1 MTVPDIAD
9 PQFWQAGPD
18 RELAELRRACPVT
31 RRPEAGFWVVT
42 GHAEIAAIS
51 KDPATYSSARGVLI
65 GDLKRRV
72 AGTESILYVDPPRHV
87 AMRRIVNR
95 GFTVRRVAQLAPII
109 ERIVAD
115 VLDAIDP
122 AMPIDAVDAI
132 GAPVPILVIA
142 HMLGVPAEDLPT
154 FRTWSDAIAIAATDP
169 TDPRAMAAIDFFT
182 YFNARLD
189 TRTGEADP
197 PDDLLT
203 AITADAEL
211 TRAEQLGFCMS
222 LLVAGN
228 ETTRHLISGGLVALA
243 EHPDQRAMLAEDEAL
258 IPTAVEEMLRWITP
272 IVAMARTTTCPVTVG
287 GAEVGADAYL
297 VMLYAAAN
305 RDEAVFGSDADEFDV
320 TRSPNP
326 HLAFGIGEHFC
337 LGAQLARL
345 EARIVFAEVLRRW
358 PKYRVLDGVQ
368 MGASTLLRETV
379 KLPIL
384 LQPDDRRPQASHL
397 AGAGK

>member
-1 MTVPDIAD
+1 MKVPNVHD
-9 PQFWQAGPD
+9 PEFWRQGPD
-18 RELAELRRACPVT
+18 DELAELRRGCPVA
-31 RRPEAGFWVVT
+31 RQPEAGFWTVAR
-42 GHAEIAAIS
+42 HDEIVRIS
-51 KDPATYSSARGVLI
+51 KDPTTFSSSKGVLI
-65 GDLKRRV
+65 GDLKRTV
-72 AGTESILYVDPPRHV
+72 TGTESILYVDPPRHV

-95 GFTVRRVAQLAPII
+95 GFTVRRVAQLTPIL
-109 ERIVAD
+109 EQLVTDA
-115 VLDAIDP
+115 LDEID
-122 AMPIDAVDAI
+122 AGAPIDAVDAI
-132 GAPVPILVIA
+132 SAPVPILMIA
-142 HMLGVPAEDLPT
+142 NMLGVPADDLPT

-169 TDPRAMAAIDFFT
+169 TDPRAMAAIDFFV
-182 YFNARLD
+182 YFNAKLD
-189 TRTGEADP
+189 ARASEPDP

-243 EHPDQRAMLAEDEAL
+243 AHPEQRAKLAEDESL
-258 IPTAVEEMLRWITP
+258 IPVAVEEMLRWITP
-272 IVAMARTTTCPVTVG
+272 IVAMARTTTCPVTLAGTDVD
-287 GAEVGADAYL
+287 ADSYL

-305 RDEAVFGSDADEFDV
+305 RDETVFGSDAGEFDV

-345 EARIVFAEVLRRW
+345 EAKVVFTEVLRRW
-358 PKYRVLDGVQ
+358 PHYQVLDGVQ

-384 LQPDDRRPQASHL
+384 LEP
-397 AGAGK
+397 

>member
-1 MTVPDIAD
+1 MAVPNVHD
-9 PQFWQAGPD
+9 PEFWQRDPD
-18 RELAELRRACPVT
+18 RDLAELRRGCPVAHQ
-31 RRPEAGFWVVT
+31 PAAGYWAVT
-42 GHAEIAAIS
+42 GHEAIVAIS
-51 KDPATYSSARGVLI
+51 KDPATYTSSKGVLI
-65 GDLKRRV
+65 GDMKRTV
-72 AGTESILYVDPPRHV
+72 SGAESILYVDPPRHV

-95 GFTVRRVAQLAPII
+95 GFTVRRVTELTPIV
-109 ERIVAD
+109 EQIVAD

-122 AMPIDAVDAI
+122 ELPIDAVDAI
-132 GAPVPILVIA
+132 SAPVPILMIA

-154 FRTWSDAIAIAATDP
+154 FRVWSDAIAIAATDP
-169 TDPRAMAAIDFFT
+169 TDPRAMVAIDFFT
-182 YFNARLD
+182 YFNAKLD
-189 TRTGEADP
+189 ARAGESDP
-197 PDDLLT
+197 PADLLT

-228 ETTRHLISGGLVALA
+228 ETTRHLVSGGLVALA
-243 EHPDQRAMLAEDEAL
+243 QHPDQRAKLAEDESL

-272 IVAMARTTTCPVTVG
+272 IIAMARTTTCPVTLG
-287 GAEVGADAYL
+287 GSDVDADSYL

-305 RDEAVFGSDADEFDV
+305 RDESVFGSDAAEFDV
-320 TRSPNP
+320 LRSPNP

-345 EARIVFAEVLRRW
+345 EAKVVFTEILRRW
-358 PKYRVLDGVQ
+358 PHYQLLEGLQ

-384 LQPDDRRPQASHL
+384 LQPSEIR
-397 AGAGK
+397 

>member
-1 MTVPDIAD
+1 MPMTVPNVAD
-9 PQFWQAGPD
+9 PEFWQHGPD
-18 RELAELRRACPVT
+18 QKLAELRRGCPVA
-31 RRPEAGFWVVT
+31 RQPDAGFWTVA
-42 GHAEIAAIS
+42 GHEDIVAIS
-51 KDPATYSSARGVLI
+51 KDPTRYTSSKGVLI
-65 GDLKRRV
+65 GDLKRTV
-72 AGTESILYVDPPRHV
+72 SGAESILYVDPPRHV

-95 GFTVRRVAQLAPII
+95 GFTVRRVAQLAPVV
-109 ERIVAD
+109 ERIVAE

-122 AMPIDAVDAI
+122 AVPVDAVDVI
-132 GAPVPILVIA
+132 SAPVPILVIA
-142 HMLGVPAEDLPT
+142 HMLGVPAEDVPT

-169 TDPRAMAAIDFFT
+169 TDPRAMAAIDFFV
-182 YFNARLD
+182 YFNAKLD
-189 TRTGEADP
+189 ARASEPDP
-197 PDDLLT
+197 PEDLLT

-243 EHPDQRAMLAEDEAL
+243 AHPDQRALLAGDESL
-258 IPTAVEEMLRWITP
+258 IPIAVEEMLRWITP
-272 IVAMARTTTCPVTVG
+272 IVAMARTTTCPVTLGDV
-287 GAEVGADAYL
+287 EVAADSYL

-305 RDEAVFGSDADEFDV
+305 RDEAVFGSDAGEFDV

-345 EARIVFAEVLRRW
+345 EAKIVFAEILRRW
-358 PKYRVLDGVQ
+358 PHYQVLDGVQ
-368 MGASTLLRETV
+368 MGASTLLRDTA

-384 LQPDDRRPQASHL
+384 LRANN
-397 AGAGK
+397 

>member
-1 MTVPDIAD
+1 MTIPNIQD
-9 PQFWQAGPD
+9 PEFWQRGPD
-18 RELAELRRACPVT
+18 HALAELRRGCPVAQL
-31 RRPEAGFWVVT
+31 PEAGFWT
-42 GHAEIAAIS
+42 IAGHGDIVEIS
-51 KDPATYSSARGVLI
+51 KDPATYTSSKGVLI
-65 GDLKRRV
+65 GDLKRTV
-72 AGTESILYVDPPRHV
+72 SGAESILYVDPPRHV

-95 GFTVRRVAQLAPII
+95 GFTARRVAQLTPIL
-109 ERIVAD
+109 EHIVAD

-122 AMPIDAVDAI
+122 SVEIDAVDAI
-132 GAPVPILVIA
+132 SAPVPILMIA

-154 FRTWSDAIAIAATDP
+154 FRIWSDAIAIAATDP
-169 TDPRAMAAIDFFT
+169 TDPRAMAAIDFFV
-182 YFNARLD
+182 YFNAKLD
-189 TRTGEADP
+189 ARMTETEP
-197 PDDLLT
+197 PEDLLT
-203 AITADAEL
+203 AILADAEL

-243 EHPDQRAMLAEDEAL
+243 QHPEQREALAEDESA

-272 IVAMARTTTCPVTVG
+272 IVAMARTTTCPVNLSGTDVD
-287 GAEVGADAYL
+287 ADSYL

-305 RDEAVFGSDADEFDV
+305 RDDTVFGADADQFDA

-345 EARIVFAEVLRRW
+345 EAKIVFTEVLKRW
-358 PKYRVLDGVQ
+358 PNYQVLEGVQ

-379 KLPIL
+379 NLPIL
-384 LQPDDRRPQASHL
+384 LQPNS
-397 AGAGK
+397 

>member
-1 MTVPDIAD
+1 MTIPNIQD
-9 PQFWQAGPD
+9 PEFWQRGPD
-18 RELAELRRACPVT
+18 DALAELRRGCPVAQL
-31 RRPEAGFWVVT
+31 PEAGFWT
-42 GHAEIAAIS
+42 IAGHRDIVEIS
-51 KDPATYSSARGVLI
+51 KDPATYTSSKGVLI
-65 GDLKRRV
+65 GDLKRTV
-72 AGTESILYVDPPRHV
+72 SGAESILYVDPPRHV

-95 GFTVRRVAQLAPII
+95 GFTARRVAQLTPIL
-109 ERIVAD
+109 EHIVAD

-122 AMPIDAVDAI
+122 SVEIDAVDAI
-132 GAPVPILVIA
+132 SAPVPILMIA
-142 HMLGVPAEDLPT
+142 YMLGVPAEDLPT
-154 FRTWSDAIAIAATDP
+154 FRIWSDAIAIAATDP
-169 TDPRAMAAIDFFT
+169 TDPRAMAAIDFFV
-182 YFNARLD
+182 YFNAKLD
-189 TRTGEADP
+189 ARMTETAP
-197 PDDLLT
+197 PEDLLT
-203 AITADAEL
+203 AILADAEL

-243 EHPDQRAMLAEDEAL
+243 QHPEQREALAEDESA

-272 IVAMARTTTCPVTVG
+272 IVAMARTTTCPVNLSGTDVD
-287 GAEVGADAYL
+287 ADSYL

-305 RDEAVFGSDADEFDV
+305 RDETVFGADADQFDA

-345 EARIVFAEVLRRW
+345 EAKIVFTEVLKRW
-358 PKYRVLDGVQ
+358 PNYQVLDGVQ

-384 LQPDDRRPQASHL
+384 LQPNS
-397 AGAGK
+397 